1 MAVEKLAASL
11 FTECGMVEPRAGMQE
26 YVSKSFIYRSNQDAL
41 ALEDEDNIRRYV
53 DSEDTSENVSEIDSI
68 LLMTEGET
76 LRIQ

>member
-1 MAVEKLAASL
+1 MEKLAASL
-11 FTECGMVEPRAGMQE
+11 FTECGMVEPGTGMQE